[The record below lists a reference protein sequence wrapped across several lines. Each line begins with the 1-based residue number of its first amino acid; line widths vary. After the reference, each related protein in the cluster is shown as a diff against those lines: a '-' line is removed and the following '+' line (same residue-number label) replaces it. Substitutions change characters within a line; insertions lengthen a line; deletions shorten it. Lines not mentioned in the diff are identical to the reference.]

1 MKIKVTFLLD
11 PNNSWIKDQLSNYNF
26 NLSKKYSFKI
36 FNDYKQIKN
45 QDIVFAISHTKIL
58 SEKFLNKNKLVLIP
72 HCSKLPK
79 DRGFSPIQNQILKKK
94 NKFYISLIK
103 AVKKVDRGPIC
114 LQSSFRL
121 NGTELYDEIRKI
133 QGKEIL
139 KIIHK
144 FLIKYPNI
152 KFKNQRGK
160 GNFNKKRQIK
170 DNKLN
175 INKSIKDQFNNLRI
189 NNNELYPSYF
199 YFKKKKFI
207 LKIFKAE

>member
-1 MKIKVTFLLD
+1 MKLKVTFLLD
-11 PNNSWIKDQLSNYNF
+11 PNNSWIKDQLNSYNF
-26 NLSKKYSFKI
+26 NLNKKYSFKI
-36 FNDYKQIKN
+36 FNDYKQIKS
-45 QDIVFAISHTKIL
+45 QDIVFAISYTKIL

-103 AVKKVDRGPIC
+103 AVKKVDKGPIC
-114 LQSSFRL
+114 LQSNFNL
-121 NGTELYDEIRKI
+121 NGTELYNEIRKI

-144 FLIKYPNI
+144 FLLKYPNI
-152 KFKNQRGK
+152 KFKSQKGK
-160 GNFNKKRQIK
+160 GNFNKKRQVK
-170 DNKLN
+170 DNKLS
-175 INKSIKDQFNNLRI
+175 IYKSIKDQFNNLRI
-189 NNNELYPSYF
+189 NNNDLYPSYF